1 MIGTTVVVGLGQFGM
16 RLATALASRRVPV
29 LAIDD
34 RMERVERIT
43 PLVDRAVCMD
53 ATDEAALL
61 EAGADQASVAVCALG
76 EDAIQASI
84 MVTALL
90 SQFGVPRIIARALT
104 EMQGRILLRVGAH
117 EILNPEWEMGERLA
131 LRLSKP
137 GLIEQIPLAENV
149 SIGEVRAPEGFVGRT
164 LVEVDVRKR
173 YGVNVVAIRRTKD
186 GVQRVM
192 PNPGAQE
199 RIQDGDVLFVIGN
212 EEQIARIAEGARVV
226 R

>member
-1 MIGTTVVVGLGQFGM
+1 MIGTAVVIGLGQFGM
-16 RLATALASRRVPV
+16 RLATALAGRRLSV
-29 LAIDD
+29 LAIDHRMD
-34 RMERVERIT
+34 RIERIA
-43 PLVDRAVCMD
+43 PLVDRAVCVD
-53 ATDEAALL
+53 AADEESLL

-84 MVTALL
+84 MVTAIL
-90 SQFGVPRIIARALT
+90 SQFGVPKIIARAIT

-117 EILNPEWEMGERLA
+117 EIINPEWEMGERLA
-131 LRLSKP
+131 LRLSNP
-137 GLIEQIPLAENV
+137 GLIEQIPLAEDV

-173 YGVNVVAIRRTKD
+173 YGVNVVAIRRSVD

-199 RIQDGDVLFVIGN
+199 RIQHGDILFVIGN
-212 EEQIARIAEGARVV
+212 EEQIAKIAEGARVV